1 MALVYIIAFAS
12 VLGISA
18 VCALFWAIRTGQM
31 DDFRAGALS
40 IFDDDEPTGEVTDH
54 FPVKD
59 SERRGEGSDQ

>member
-1 MALVYIIAFAS
+1 MALVYIVAFAS

-18 VCALFWAIRTGQM
+18 VCALVWAVRTGQM

-40 IFDDDEPTGEVTDH
+40 IFDDDEPAGEVTDY

-59 SERRGEGSDQ
+59 SERSGEGLD